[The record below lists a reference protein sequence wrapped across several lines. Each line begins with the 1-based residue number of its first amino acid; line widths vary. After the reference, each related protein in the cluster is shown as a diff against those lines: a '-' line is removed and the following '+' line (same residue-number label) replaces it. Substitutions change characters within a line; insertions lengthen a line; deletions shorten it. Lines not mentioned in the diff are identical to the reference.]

1 MNATFMHTFIRPLA
15 ILYPMAKRWL
25 HRFHGGVFPQTY
37 KSLSLKHPIKS
48 TPIPERLIL
57 PVKQLSGQKIAW
69 HVAVGDTVQKNQCL
83 VRAAKENKKGIIVPI
98 HAPTSGV
105 IHAIEMRPLPH
116 PSGLN
121 ALSIIIKP
129 DFKDSALNNALNVN
143 GEVPETPQ
151 QLKDILLNAGIVGLG
166 GAGFPTFAKL
176 PNQTGI
182 INTLIMNGA
191 ECEPFIT
198 CDDVLMQTH
207 AQDILK
213 GAVMVAQILG
223 IPSIICGIEENKPA
237 AIQAMNAAAKRL
249 TKKTSQINITIQTL
263 PAVYPM
269 GGEKQLIQEL
279 TGIEIPAKTHAIDS
293 GLLVFNV
300 ATFAAIFKAI
310 TLGEPLTQRLVT
322 VAGLGLKHSYNTYAL
337 LGTPFLTLANAGQ
350 PTHSIQDP
358 LIMGGP
364 MMGFQVADNHVPVIK
379 TTNCILVQPPKPATE
394 IMVMPCI
401 RCGECMDACPV
412 NLLPQQMFWHSQA
425 HEFDKVEKL
434 NIFDCIECGCCSY
447 VCPSHIPLVQF
458 YRHAKSEIKHN
469 HAEQQAAELAK
480 QRHEFRLARIEREKQ
495 EREARIKAK
504 KAAVKKQAQKPSD
517 ASSAKSAAMKA
528 AARAAAKRATQQE
541 SKQEIEQSAQADE
554 ISQNS
559 PPPLSARQKAI
570 DTAKKQAAAKVGS
583 KVAPNKDPRTSAKQ
597 AAKKAAAMAAAKRR
611 AQTSLKNDSNVTAP
625 KTEAK
630 TDSNANPTQTTE
642 HSKQTMNDKRTQAME
657 AAKKRAAERK
667 AQQESP

>member
-1 MNATFMHTFIRPLA
+1 MSSIFMQAFVRPLS
-15 ILYPMAKRWL
+15 IIYPMAKRWL
-25 HRFHGGVFPQTY
+25 HRFHGGVFPKTY
-37 KSLSLKHPIKS
+37 KSLSLKHPIRS
-48 TPIPERLIL
+48 TVIPEKLIL
-57 PVKQLSGQKIAW
+57 PVKQLTGQKIAW
-69 HVAVGDTVQKNQCL
+69 HVAIGDTVQKNQCL
-83 VRAAKENKKGIIVPI
+83 ISAAKENKKGIIVPI

-105 IHAIEMRPLPH
+105 IHAIEMMSLPH
-116 PSGLN
+116 PSGLS

-129 DFKDSALNNALNVN
+129 DLKDTALNNVLNVS
-143 GEVPETPQ
+143 GKVPETPQ

-182 INTLIMNGA
+182 INTLIINGA

-198 CDDVLMQTH
+198 CDNLLMQTQ
-207 AQDILK
+207 AQDILN
-213 GAVMVAQILG
+213 GAIMVAQTLG
-223 IPSIICGIEENKPA
+223 IPSIICGIEENKPT
-237 AIQAMNAAAKRL
+237 AIQAMNAAAATLLKNTPNL
-249 TKKTSQINITIQTL
+249 SITIQTL

-269 GGEKQLIQEL
+269 GGEKQLIKEL
-279 TGIEIPAKTHAIDS
+279 TGIEVPAKTHAIDS

-322 VAGLGLKHSYNTYAL
+322 IAGLGLKHSYNTNAL
-337 LGTPFLTLANAGQ
+337 IGTPFLTLAKAGE
-350 PTHSIQDP
+350 PIHPIQTP

-364 MMGFQVADNHVPVIK
+364 MMGFQVADNQVPVIK
-379 TTNCILVQPPKPATE
+379 TTNCILVQPPEPATE
-394 IMVMPCI
+394 TIVMPCI

-425 HEFDKVEKL
+425 HEFEKVEKL
-434 NIFDCIECGCCSY
+434 NVFDCIECGCCSY

-458 YRHAKSEIKHN
+458 YRHAKSEIKHI

-504 KAAVKKQAQKPSD
+504 KAAVKKQASEAEKPSG
-517 ASSAKSAAMKA
+517 ASSAKSAAIKAA
-528 AARAAAKRATQQE
+528 AARAAAKRATQQGSE
-541 SKQEIEQSAQADE
+541 QNVNEI
-554 ISQNS
+554 S

-570 DTAKKQAAAKVGS
+570 ETAKKQAAAKVGS

-611 AQTSLKNDSNVTAP
+611 
-625 KTEAK
+625 
-630 TDSNANPTQTTE
+630 TQTNHENNSDATSKID
-642 HSKQTMNDKRTQAME
+642 SKQAMNDKRKQAME
-657 AAKKRAAERK
+657 TAKKRAAERK
-667 AQQESP
+667 ARKAEQEPPK